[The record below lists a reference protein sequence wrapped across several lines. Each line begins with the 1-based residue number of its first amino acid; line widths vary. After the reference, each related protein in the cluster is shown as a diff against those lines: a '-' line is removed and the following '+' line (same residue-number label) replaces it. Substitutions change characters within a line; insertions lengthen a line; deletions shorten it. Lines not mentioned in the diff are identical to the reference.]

1 MSLSATTQCDLYLR
15 LSDFRDDSDGFGG
28 REKRLRAEAR
38 RLGWKVYRIVV
49 ENDLIGNGDGN
60 GRSRPASAFKRR
72 KITTPS
78 GEVKYRVVRPGFRSI
93 LDDLTAG
100 RAQAMLAEDLDRAM
114 RDPRDL
120 EDLIDAAEAT
130 GASARSLSGSLIL
143 TDGGT
148 DSEVTMARVMVAM
161 GNKSSRD
168 TARRVSAKRG
178 DLAAEGWYGG
188 GPRPFGFTPDPDAP
202 KYRKTLIQV
211 PEEAAELRK
220 AAAAVMADTDPA
232 TLKGVA
238 RDLRGRE
245 VPTASGKQWS
255 AQLVR
260 DVLLKPAI
268 AGLSVTR
275 VKGKRVL
282 VPAKWPA
289 ILQREEWEAVCARL
303 TDPGRTTTTGN
314 EPRHLLSGIAVCW
327 CGGPVKAT
335 GSRRGDRQA
344 AGYVCVD
351 HYHVRRKA
359 AGVDRL
365 AAAAVVMRMSQDDA
379 DDLLRPPAAP
389 GVDAAALRAEAA
401 RLTAIGEKQAG
412 MHALGDITDAE
423 LRAGSAARKA
433 RLGKISAALAAT
445 TATDPL
451 EEFRD
456 QGDPAA
462 VWARLPLPRQR
473 AVARLLVT
481 VTLLSARRGPR
492 FDDDS
497 VRVEYRH

>member
-1 MSLSATTQCDLYLR
+1 MSIPATTQCDLYLR

-38 RLGWKVYRIVV
+38 RLGWKVHRVVV

-78 GEVKYRVVRPGFRSI
+78 GEVKYRVIRPGFRSI
-93 LDDLTAG
+93 LDDLTG
-100 RAQAMLAEDLDRAM
+100 RRAQAMLAEDLDRAM

-148 DSEVTMARVMVAM
+148 DSEITMARVMVAM

-178 DLAAEGWYGG
+178 DLAAAGWYGG

-202 KYRKTLIQV
+202 RYRKTLVQV
-211 PEEAAELRK
+211 PGEAAELRQ
-220 AAAAVMADTDPA
+220 AAGAVMAGT
-232 TLKGVA
+232 TLKAVA
-238 RDLRGRE
+238 RDLRDRG
-245 VPTASGKQWS
+245 VPTASGVAWS

-268 AGLSVTR
+268 AGLAVTR
-275 VKGKRVL
+275 TGL
-282 VPAKWPA
+282 VPAHWPA
-289 ILQREEWEAVCARL
+289 ILEREEWEAVTARL
-303 TDPGRTTTTGN
+303 TDPSRTTTTGN
-314 EPRHLLSGIAVCW
+314 EPRHLLSGIATCH

-351 HYHVRRKA
+351 GYHVRRKA

-365 AAAAVVMRMSQDDA
+365 AAAAVVMRMSQHDA
-379 DDLLRPPAAP
+379 QGLLRPPAAP
-389 GVDAAALRAEAA
+389 GIDAPALRAEAA
-401 RLTAIGEKQAG
+401 RLTAIGERQSA
-412 MHALGDITDAE
+412 MHALGEISDAE
-423 LRAGSAARKA
+423 MRAGSAARKA

-445 TATDPL
+445 TAADPL
-451 EEFRD
+451 EEFRG
-456 QGDPAA
+456 QPDPAA

-473 AVARLLVT
+473 AVARLLVA
-481 VTLLSARRGPR
+481 VTLLPSARRGPR